1 MLHNPKYGW
10 AKIKIGN
17 FEDRCSY
24 VQNVPVQL
32 LKALDHSVRTY
43 EASVVS
49 IDAEGY
55 EYIIVFS
62 QFNTHIIMEDAEVDQ
77 YSLKTINI
85 GYRELARELIEDI
98 RRDLDEWACWMD
110 YDTMPENEQA
120 ERAMDLVAMC
130 DVVEGRLDYLE
141 GKPNA
146 KAVWKE
152 VSQ

>member
-1 MLHNPKYGW
+1 MIHNPKYGW
-10 AKIKIGN
+10 ATIKIGD

-43 EASVVS
+43 ETSVVS

-55 EYIIVFS
+55 EYIIVFD
-62 QFNTHIIMEDAEVDQ
+62 QFNTHIIMEDAEVDR

-98 RRDLDEWACWMD
+98 RRDLKEWARWMD
-110 YDTMPENEQA
+110 YGMMPENEQE
-120 ERAMDLVAMC
+120 ERARELVSKC
-130 DVVEGRLDYLE
+130 EILEGRLDYLE

-146 KAVWKE
+146 KAARQK
-152 VSQ
+152 